1 PQVVCYRMP
10 FAKLMGFLKKRV
22 LKVRFVSLVN
32 LIANR
37 EVVKELVANKM
48 TVEAIEEE
56 LKTILYDKVYRQ
68 KMLEGYDKVAEI
80 LGPAGASEHAATQIV
95 SLMSSTTH

>member
-1 PQVVCYRMP
+1 
-10 FAKLMGFLKKRV
+10 KRV

-37 EVVKELVANKM
+37 EVVKELVADKM
-48 TVEAIEEE
+48 KVEAIEGE
-56 LKTILYDKVYRQ
+56 LKAILYDKVYRQ
-68 KMLEGYDKVAEI
+68 KMLEGYDRIIEI

-95 SLMSSTTH
+95 SLMTR